1 MMCGCTP
8 LGTGRRLA
16 ARIGASPQRTLT
28 AALQMVLISLRAART
43 ATAFTAWPRNA
54 ARAKVQTGAEVLAIV
69 TATIVND

>member
-1 MMCGCTP
+1 MAAHPSARVGGLP
-8 LGTGRRLA
+8 QDRRGS
-16 ARIGASPQRTLT
+16 RSQRTLT
-28 AALQMVLISLRAART
+28 AALQIVLISLRAART